1 MKQEVKYTEQDYH
14 KNYYSGLSGKLM
26 RQNHII
32 LEKFNFGST
41 DKILEIGGGFHPHI
55 DFVKNDFKEYHCI
68 DIETAENEEYIIK
81 IIKMFYLNI
90 IMEKK
95 YHFLIII
102 LTE

>member
-41 DKILEIGGGFHPHI
+41 R
-55 DFVKNDFKEYHCI
+55 
-68 DIETAENEEYIIK
+68 
-81 IIKMFYLNI
+81 
-90 IMEKK
+90 
-95 YHFLIII
+95 
-102 LTE
+102 

>member
-55 DFVKNDFKEYHCI
+55 DFHILPIFFYFYRSYQWSSSAAPRDLAL
-68 DIETAENEEYIIK
+68 AESCGLLGALYAQNS
-81 IIKMFYLNI
+81 F
-90 IMEKK
+90 
-95 YHFLIII
+95 FP
-102 LTE
+102 